1 MDHTVLIFQDTE
13 PDVLARVL
21 HALEP
26 LPAEAAG
33 VREGVRVLHLVLPV
47 SRASAEP
54 AQIVKVSFTAY
65 VDVRGVTI
73 PALDPNPESDF
84 NSFWDFW

>member
-47 SRASAEP
+47 SRAGAEP
-54 AQIVKVSFTAY
+54 AQIVKGSFTEYIDIRVAFIY
-65 VDVRGVTI
+65 DDQTRGGSITQ
-73 PALDPNPESDF
+73 NQ
-84 NSFWDFW
+84 